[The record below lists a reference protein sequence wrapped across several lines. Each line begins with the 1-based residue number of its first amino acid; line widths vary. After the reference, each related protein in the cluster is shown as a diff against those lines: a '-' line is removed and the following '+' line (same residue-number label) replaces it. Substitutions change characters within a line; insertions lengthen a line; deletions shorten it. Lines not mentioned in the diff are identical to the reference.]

1 MTTVQA
7 YQFKRF
13 GEPEVLE
20 LGAVDLPVLGDNQV
34 MVIIKAVA
42 VNPTDCRIRKGR
54 LKEINGTHFPM
65 YTGTDFCGVVDE
77 IGSEVSGF
85 KAGDFVYGC
94 VNYRTL
100 GGAMAEKVI
109 TGETNIAL
117 KPEKISYM
125 EAAGSISPA
134 LEAFQAISACHNTGE
149 GRRIFINGATNN
161 TGMFAVQFAKM
172 VGFDVT
178 VSSSK
183 NALKALKS
191 VGADD
196 AFHYSERNLSDF
208 SHTFNYVLDLI
219 GSFTTFAAAK
229 PMLKPEGKL
238 ITTAHLPGLS
248 EDKNVI
254 LIDVHNSG
262 KQLQLFSRL
271 FDLGEIKCASVRK
284 FAFEEV
290 SQAHTLVESGEFIGN
305 TIITLNS

>member
-20 LGAVDLPVLGDNQV
+20 LGTLDLPVLEDNQV
-34 MVIIKAVA
+34 VVIVKAVA
-42 VNPTDCRIRKGR
+42 VNPLDCKIRKGR
-54 LKEINGTHFPM
+54 LKEINGTKFPM

-85 KAGDFVYGC
+85 KAGDFVYGS
-94 VNYRTL
+94 VNYRTY
-100 GGAMAEKVI
+100 GGAMAEKVM
-109 TGETNIAL
+109 TAESNLAR
-117 KPEKISYM
+117 KPETISYM
-125 EAAGSISPA
+125 EAAGSVSPA
-134 LEAFQAISACHNTGE
+134 LEAFQAISACHNTGQ

-172 VGFDVT
+172 VGFHVT

-183 NALKALKS
+183 NAVRALKS
-191 VGADD
+191 LGADD
-196 AFHYSERNLSDF
+196 AFHYSERNLAEF
-208 SHTFNYVLDLI
+208 SQTFDYLLDLI

-229 PMLKPEGKL
+229 PMLKAEGKL

-248 EDKNVI
+248 EDGNVI
-254 LIDVHNSG
+254 VIDIHNSG

-284 FAFEEV
+284 FAFEDIA
-290 SQAHTLVESGEFIGN
+290 QAHALVESGEFIGN